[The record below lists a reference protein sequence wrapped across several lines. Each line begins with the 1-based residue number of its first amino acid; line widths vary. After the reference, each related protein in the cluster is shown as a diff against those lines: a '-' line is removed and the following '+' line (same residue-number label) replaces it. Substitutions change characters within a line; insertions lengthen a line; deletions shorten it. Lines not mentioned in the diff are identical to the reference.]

1 MASIRPPF
9 LFIVTLFI
17 VILLLSGVS
26 ERPSGQ
32 YLKDIVRPAL
42 AWRIEQLN
50 CPEAKRLLA
59 RSIVR

>member
-1 MASIRPPF
+1 MPLVF
-9 LFIVTLFI
+9 YKVGEE
-17 VILLLSGVS
+17 LSGVS

-50 CPEAKRLLA
+50 CPEAKRPLA